1 MNEEFKDDL
10 IPDEPQEDS
19 DSDSFE
25 ILESENIECS
35 AADDLEIF
43 KIYLNEIANIPLLTK
58 DEEIK
63 LSKEIQN
70 GCLIAKEKMVEA
82 NLRLVISIAKK
93 YMNRGLPLEDLVNE
107 GNIGLLKA
115 VEKFDYKKGFKFS
128 TYATWW
134 IRQAIERAITNQCRT
149 VRIPVHMTENINRVM
164 RVQAE
169 FQQKKG
175 REPTML
181 ELSTACKMPLSTLK
195 KVFDAIQQ
203 DTSLDKVI
211 GEGENAT
218 LHEII
223 PDENLSIDPYK
234 IAESQSLRELI
245 LKWMEF
251 LTDTEKEI
259 IARRYG
265 LFSGEQETL
274 EAIGEDLGITRERV
288 RQIEK
293 RVLGKLKNFI
303 KTKQLKAEELI

>member
-1 MNEEFKDDL
+1 MSEEFKEYL
-10 IPDEPQEDS
+10 NLNETQEDS
-19 DSDSFE
+19 DYELLKD
-25 ILESENIECS
+25 LKSEDIECS
-35 AADDLEIF
+35 SNDDLEIF
-43 KIYLNEIANIPLLTK
+43 KIYLNEIATIPLLTK
-58 DEEIK
+58 NEEIE
-63 LSKEIQN
+63 LSKKIKK
-70 GCLIAKEKMVEA
+70 GCKISKEKMVEG
-82 NLRLVISIAKK
+82 NLRLVIAIAKK

-115 VEKFDYKKGFKFS
+115 VERFDHTKGFKFS

-149 VRIPVHMTENINRVM
+149 VRIPVHMTENINKVL

-169 FQQKKG
+169 FLQKKG

-181 ELSTACKMPLSTLK
+181 ELSTACKMPLSMLK

-203 DTSLDKVI
+203 DTSFDNVI

-223 PDENLSIDPYK
+223 TDENLCVNPHK

-251 LTDTEKEI
+251 LTETEKEI
-259 IARRYG
+259 ITRRYG
-265 LFSGEQETL
+265 LFSGEPETL
-274 EAIGEDLGITRERV
+274 ETIGEDLKITRERV

-293 RVLGKLKNFI
+293 RVLFKLRNFLMTKKI
-303 KTKQLKAEELI
+303 KVEELI

>member
-1 MNEEFKDDL
+1 MREEFKDKL
-10 IPDEPQEDS
+10 IPAEPQEDS
-19 DSDSFE
+19 ENDLLETS
-25 ILESENIECS
+25 ESENIECS
-35 AADDLEIF
+35 ATDDLGIF

-58 DEEIK
+58 NEEIE
-63 LSKEIQN
+63 LSKEIQQ
-70 GCLIAKEKMVEA
+70 GSISAKEKMIEA

-93 YMNRGLPLEDLVNE
+93 YINRGLPLEDLVNE

-115 VEKFDYKKGFKFS
+115 VEKFDYTRGFKFS

-149 VRIPVHMTENINRVM
+149 VRIPVHMTENINKVL

-169 FQQKKG
+169 FQQKK
-175 REPTML
+175 RRDPTML
-181 ELSTACKMPLSTLK
+181 ELSTACKMPLSMLK

-203 DTSLDKVI
+203 DTSFDKVI

-223 PDENLSIDPYK
+223 PDENVSIDPYK
-234 IAESQSLRELI
+234 IAESQSLRELV

-251 LTDTEKEI
+251 LTETEKEI
-259 IARRYG
+259 ISRRYG

-274 EAIGEDLGITRERV
+274 EAIGEDLKITRERV

-293 RVLGKLKNFI
+293 RVLNKLKNFI
-303 KTKQLKAEELI
+303 KTKKIKVEELI

>member
-1 MNEEFKDDL
+1 MNEEFKDEL
-10 IPDEPQEDS
+10 IPEEPQEDS
-19 DSDSFE
+19 DDDLFE
-25 ILESENIECS
+25 TSESENIECS
-35 AADDLEIF
+35 ATDDLEIF

-58 DEEIK
+58 NEEIK
-63 LSKEIQN
+63 LSKEIQQ
-70 GCLIAKEKMVEA
+70 GCISAKEKMIEA

-115 VEKFDYKKGFKFS
+115 VEKFDYTKGFKFS

-149 VRIPVHMTENINRVM
+149 VRIPVHMTENINRVL

-169 FQQKKG
+169 FQRKK
-175 REPTML
+175 RRDPTML
-181 ELSTACKMPLSTLK
+181 ELSTACKMPLSMLK

-203 DTSLDKVI
+203 DTSFDKVI

-223 PDENLSIDPYK
+223 PDENVSIDPYK

-251 LTDTEKEI
+251 LTETEKEI
-259 IARRYG
+259 ISRRYG

-274 EAIGEDLGITRERV
+274 EAIGEDLKLTRERV

-293 RVLGKLKNFI
+293 RVLNKLKNFI
-303 KTKQLKAEELI
+303 KTKKIKAEELI

>member
-1 MNEEFKDDL
+1 MNEEFKDEL
-10 IPDEPQEDS
+10 IPEEPQEDS
-19 DSDSFE
+19 DNDLFE
-25 ILESENIECS
+25 TSESENIECS
-35 AADDLEIF
+35 ATDDLEIF

-58 DEEIK
+58 NEEIK
-63 LSKEIQN
+63 LSKEIQQ
-70 GCLIAKEKMVEA
+70 GCISAKEKMIEA

-115 VEKFDYKKGFKFS
+115 VEKFDYTKGFKFS

-149 VRIPVHMTENINRVM
+149 VRIPVHMTENINRVF

-169 FQQKKG
+169 FQRKK
-175 REPTML
+175 RRDPTML
-181 ELSTACKMPLSTLK
+181 ELSTACKMPLSMLK

-203 DTSLDKVI
+203 DTSFDKVI

-223 PDENLSIDPYK
+223 PDENVSIDPYK

-251 LTDTEKEI
+251 LTETEKEI
-259 IARRYG
+259 ISRRYG

-274 EAIGEDLGITRERV
+274 EAIGEDLKLTRERV

-293 RVLGKLKNFI
+293 RVLNKLKNFI
-303 KTKQLKAEELI
+303 KTKKIKAEELI

>member
-1 MNEEFKDDL
+1 MNEEFKDEL
-10 IPDEPQEDS
+10 IPEEPQEDS
-19 DSDSFE
+19 DNDLFE
-25 ILESENIECS
+25 TSESENIECS
-35 AADDLEIF
+35 ATDDLEIF

-58 DEEIK
+58 NEEIK
-63 LSKEIQN
+63 LSKEIQQ
-70 GCLIAKEKMVEA
+70 GCISAKEKMIEA

-93 YMNRGLPLEDLVNE
+93 YMNKGLPLEDLVNE

-115 VEKFDYKKGFKFS
+115 VEKFDYTKGFKFS

-149 VRIPVHMTENINRVM
+149 VRIPVHMTENINRVL

-169 FQQKKG
+169 FQRKK
-175 REPTML
+175 RRDPTML
-181 ELSTACKMPLSTLK
+181 ELSTACKMPLSMLK

-203 DTSLDKVI
+203 DTSFDKVI

-223 PDENLSIDPYK
+223 PDENVSIDPYK

-251 LTDTEKEI
+251 LTETEKEI
-259 IARRYG
+259 ISRRYG

-274 EAIGEDLGITRERV
+274 EAIGEDLKLTRERV

-293 RVLGKLKNFI
+293 RVLNKLKNFI
-303 KTKQLKAEELI
+303 KTKKIKAEELI